1 MKVKAI
7 YEYPTTEQLIRLGN
21 AFSKEKGQFDIDIDR
36 EYTVLGVFFNYNL
49 LGNDTWIMYKV
60 HEERIGYAPLC
71 LFEVL
76 DNRASQYWKYHFDRN
91 LHIFEPQEFIDNP
104 YFNDDL
110 TEGFPEVVKIFA
122 ELCKKMEAE
131 FEEKTP
137 KIEDWEIEIL

>member
-1 MKVKAI
+1 MKIKCLRL
-7 YEYPTTEQLIRLGN
+7 YPTPEQLIRLGEN
-21 AFSKEKGQFDIDIDR
+21 FTDKSDFHLEIDEI
-36 EYTVLGVFFNYNL
+36 YTVLGVFFNYNL

-76 DNRASQYWKYHFDRN
+76 DNRVSQYWKYHFDRN

-110 TEGFPEVVKIFA
+110 TEGFPEVVKVFA
-122 ELCKKMEAE
+122 ALCQKMEAE